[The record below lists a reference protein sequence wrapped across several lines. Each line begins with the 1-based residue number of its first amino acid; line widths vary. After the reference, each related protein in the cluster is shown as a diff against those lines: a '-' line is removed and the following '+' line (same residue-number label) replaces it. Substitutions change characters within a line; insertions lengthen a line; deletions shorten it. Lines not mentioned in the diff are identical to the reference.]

1 MFMFKTLGHFF
12 ASLAH
17 DVTVGIQFLG
27 KHEKQIDTVMQA
39 GATIASAID
48 PALAPIATEIE
59 RAGEAVLGEV
69 FAVVSKVDAAAE
81 AKGVSITLDKAA
93 VAEFKVLLQKIE
105 ALKPGSTQPPA
116 NLLERQAQLAQ

>member
-1 MFMFKTLGHFF
+1 MFLFKTLGHFF

-17 DVTVGIQFLG
+17 DVRVGITWLSNHQ
-27 KHEKQIDTVMQA
+27 KQIDTVVETA
-39 GATIASAID
+39 GTIVSAID

-69 FAVVSKVDAAAE
+69 FAVVSKIDAAA
-81 AKGVSITLDKAA
+81 ADKGISIELDSAA
-93 VAEFKVLLQKIE
+93 VAEFKTLLAKIE

-116 NLLERQAQLAQ
+116 NLLAAPAATK